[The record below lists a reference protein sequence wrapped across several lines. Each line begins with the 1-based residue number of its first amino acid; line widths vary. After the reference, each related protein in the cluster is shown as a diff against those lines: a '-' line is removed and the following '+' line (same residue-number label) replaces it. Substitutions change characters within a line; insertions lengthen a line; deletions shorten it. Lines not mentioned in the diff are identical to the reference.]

1 MNTSL
6 AIRAEPVPGSSPV
19 LRPRRLAPAL
29 ATAVLTAAALATA
42 VLTAAALATAGTAHA
57 APASRTPAAQA
68 RTVLDA
74 SCSQAYLPLPDPSCT
89 PGATN
94 PDVSQDTIDST
105 ICVPGYSTSIRP
117 STSYTNRLKVQQ
129 IAQYGYADTDT
140 ADYEEDHFIPLS
152 LGGHPTDPRNLWPEP
167 RYATGPGGLT
177 STDKDTVEYKLY
189 RAVCNHQVNLVP
201 AQQAIATDW
210 TTALSVLGL
219 G

>member
-1 MNTSL
+1 MLRTHRIAPVV
-6 AIRAEPVPGSSPV
+6 AI
-19 LRPRRLAPAL
+19 
-29 ATAVLTAAALATA
+29 AVLA
-42 VLTAAALATAGTAHA
+42 AAALATAGTAHA
-57 APASRTPAAQA
+57 ATAHTPAAHTRA
-68 RTVLDA
+68 ALDL
-74 SCSQAYLPLPDPSCT
+74 SCSQSYLPLPDPACT

-94 PDVSQDTIDST
+94 PDVTQDTIDDT

-152 LGGHPTDPRNLWPEP
+152 LGGHPTDPKNLWPEP
-167 RYATGPGGLT
+167 RYAADPSGLT

-189 RAVCNHQVNLVP
+189 RAVCNRQVNLVP
-201 AQQAIATDW
+201 AQQAIATNW

-219 G
+219 S

>member
-1 MNTSL
+1 M
-6 AIRAEPVPGSSPV
+6 
-19 LRPRRLAPAL
+19 LRVHRLAPAV
-29 ATAVLTAAALATA
+29 ATV
-42 VLTAAALATAGTAHA
+42 VLTAAALATAGSAHA
-57 APASRTPAAQA
+57 APTTAPHTRAA
-68 RTVLDA
+68 LDTT
-74 SCSQAYLPLPDPSCT
+74 CSQAYLPLPDPSCT

-105 ICVPGYSTSIRP
+105 ICVGGYSTSIRP
-117 STSYTNRLKVQQ
+117 STTYTNRLKVQQ
-129 IAQYGYADTDT
+129 IAQYGYADTNT

-152 LGGHPTDPRNLWPEP
+152 LGGNPTDPHNLWPEP
-167 RYATGPGGLT
+167 RYTTGTSGLS

-189 RAVCNHQVNLVP
+189 RAVCNHQVDLVP